1 MKLLI
6 IKPENKKRNEAGR
19 LYEVL
24 QYAIETYRETK
35 CLAVSYIETAAA
47 LREAITAGKL
57 LNRRILF
64 AVTLGDSGVNLEY
77 YAMLK
82 EMRTAKDC
90 FQGSIA
96 TVVIDGDNEYYTKSV
111 ARELILTANIHGC
124 NFVGSPLVEGT
135 GSLKNFEV
143 KASNMKK
150 NTFEAYKEFTYRLI
164 EKLDDGVFPRNE
176 QPQILCVHA
185 SNRKTSNTL
194 GLWGLVRKRLEG
206 KCRIQEVSLAEE
218 NIQDC
223 AGCNYSV
230 CRKYGNQNECY
241 YEDVVVQKI
250 YPALRNCNAL
260 MLLCP
265 NYNDALGAELTAFI
279 NRLTALYRTK
289 PFDDKY
295 LYAVIVS
302 GYSGGDIV
310 AEQLVDG
317 LNMNKAFIL
326 PGRFAL
332 TATANAP
339 GSVFEIP
346 DIQKR
351 AEKYAGGMLETL
363 CQ

>member
-6 IKPENKKRNEAGR
+6 IKPRNEKRSEAGR

-24 QYAIETYRETK
+24 QYAIETYRETEP
-35 CLAVSYIETAAA
+35 LAVRYIETAEE
-47 LREAITAGKL
+47 LKKAIVSGKL
-57 LNRRILF
+57 INRRILF
-64 AVTLGDSGVNLEY
+64 AVMIGDSGVNLEY

-82 EMRTAKDC
+82 ELRTAKDC

-96 TVVIDGDNEYYTKSV
+96 TVMIDGDNEYYTKSV

-124 NFVGSPLVEGT
+124 SFVGSPLVEGT

-164 EKLDDGVFPRNE
+164 EKLDKSTFPRNE
-176 QPQILCVHA
+176 RPQILCVHA

-194 GLWGLVRKRLEG
+194 GLWRLVRKSLED
-206 KCRIQEVSLAEE
+206 KCRIQEISLAEE
-218 NIQDC
+218 TIQDC

-230 CRKYGNQNECY
+230 CRKYGNRNECF
-241 YEDVVVQKI
+241 YEDVVVEKI

-260 MLLCP
+260 ILLCP

-302 GYSGGDIV
+302 GYSGGDII

-317 LNMNKAFIL
+317 LNMNKSFIL

-339 GSVFEIP
+339 GSVFKIP
-346 DIQKR
+346 EIQKK
-351 AEKYAGGMLETL
+351 ADKYAASILETL